1 LARQELAEQI
11 RAAAALPKRLLLV
24 EFSNDPQAPFVP
36 SSYATYACICDGH
49 HLPVKIGE
57 MLHCKF
63 FNESQEFLQTH
74 MIHIDSSYSS

>member
-36 SSYATYACICDGH
+36 SSYATYAYAMVIT
-49 HLPVKIGE
+49 
-57 MLHCKF
+57 
-63 FNESQEFLQTH
+63 LQVFQR
-74 MIHIDSSYSS
+74 IPRVSPDPRDSY